1 MCIAGLTITFHPSG
15 HEILLQVA
23 GIGQTAT
30 ATAAAAAGVSMGGT
44 NSDSLSLAEVP
55 QLSISESDAR
65 LAESVLGNAYIF
77 GEDGGDVMFYVLD
90 NAPIISEY

>member
-1 MCIAGLTITFHPSG
+1 MLSG

-23 GIGQTAT
+23 GIEQPG
-30 ATAAAAAGVSMGGT
+30 SMG
-44 NSDSLSLAEVP
+44 NSDLSLTEVP

-77 GEDGGDVMFYVLD
+77 GEDGGDIMFYVLD